1 MAICLDLVSPSI
13 FLLFFLFFLLAL
25 CRTVDE
31 LEVDRSTISG
41 ETFLFL
47 FIFIF
52 YLFKLSCSKII
63 IISFG
68 LEVNIFILVSG
79 PPSSV

>member
-13 FLLFFLFFLLAL
+13 FLLILFFLLAL

-41 ETFLFL
+41 ETFFL
-47 FIFIF
+47 TH
-52 YLFKLSCSKII
+52 SSSSKII

-68 LEVNIFILVSG
+68 LEVNIFILISG